1 MGIPSLFENFVK
13 EYIDAKMVES
23 LSDEELSRLG
33 VSTIGQRHKLN
44 NCLKRKPRGTITGS
58 RNSSSKRRK
67 SVASVTMQFICLASK
82 SQKFIPNSAEKEILN
97 KAGLGKKKNRF
108 NKTDTEKDVFEKLM
122 SNEKNEL
129 GEGLGGIE
137 LLRITQNCRELKLID
152 CSSWSAKELQNNVNP
167 QSSIYIRPIQNDLAL
182 APEQSGDQTNDD
194 SLLQKCN
201 GCQKEFRLKELRKHT
216 ENCSDVHNTSDII
229 EDAQVLEKND
239 ENLSFS
245 GNNVVFSEPENLET
259 IVVLEPVPVI
269 AGPVFGINSNET
281 KDDEIDLQDVSYEN
295 IDDQSIEQPIA
306 EGVAEI
312 VDKIVNFCK
321 SNNIVD
327 PVEILRKSQMELV
340 RGRAL
345 EISDNAVDYGGPR
358 KEFFCA
364 ILAKIK
370 EKYFDHGIRQ
380 LLSEDYE
387 VVGKVFALS
396 ILQNGKIPTFL
407 GPDILQKLFSKD
419 EQDECIMMLRKGL
432 NSLGIYTIS
441 TELPSFVYLFQSS
454 VTSLT
459 FRMLTAM
466 LKPLFSPDGSNNNM
480 LEKKVYSAFLR
491 YLREVASGRRENIS
505 VGKILQFVTGAEE
518 EPVVGFTMKPT
529 IQFVEK
535 DDSFIP
541 TANTCINCLR
551 LPRPSSTILLPE
563 DLELFR
569 MYDYAF
575 ANSYYGLK
583 TSKSNVKIM
592 F

>member
-1 MGIPSLFENFVK
+1 
-13 EYIDAKMVES
+13 MVES

-33 VSTIGQRHKLN
+33 VSTIGKRHKLKQL
-44 NCLKRKPRGTITGS
+44 LKTKVETAELPEVETRQTERNALFRPRGTITGS

-97 KAGLGKKKNRF
+97 KAGLGKKKIRF

-122 SNEKNEL
+122 
-129 GEGLGGIE
+129 GWGDE

-152 CSSWSAKELQNNVNP
+152 CSSWSAKELQKNVNP
-167 QSSIYIRPIQNDLAL
+167 QSTIYIRPIQNDLAL

-259 IVVLEPVPVI
+259 MVVLEPVPVI
-269 AGPVFGINSNET
+269 AGLVFGINSNEP
-281 KDDEIDLQDVSYEN
+281 KDDEIDLQD
-295 IDDQSIEQPIA
+295 QPIA

-321 SNNIVD
+321 NNNI
-327 PVEILRKSQMELV
+327 
-340 RGRAL
+340 
-345 EISDNAVDYGGPR
+345 NAVDYGGPR

-380 LLSEDYE
+380 LLTEDYE

-454 VTSLT
+454 VTSLI

-466 LKPLFSPDGSNNNM
+466 LKPLFSPDGSNNDM

-575 ANSYYGLK
+575 ANSYYGL
-583 TSKSNVKIM
+583 
-592 F
+592 

>member
-1 MGIPSLFENFVK
+1 
-13 EYIDAKMVES
+13 
-23 LSDEELSRLG
+23 
-33 VSTIGQRHKLN
+33 
-44 NCLKRKPRGTITGS
+44 
-58 RNSSSKRRK
+58 
-67 SVASVTMQFICLASK
+67 MQFICLASK

-97 KAGLGKKKNRF
+97 KAGLGKKKIRF
-108 NKTDTEKDVFEKLM
+108 NKTDTEKNVFEKLM

-129 GEGLGGIE
+129 GEVAGFPKLAGAGGIE

-152 CSSWSAKELQNNVNP
+152 CSSWSAKELQKNVNP

-182 APEQSGDQTNDD
+182 SPEQSGDQTNDD

-239 ENLSFS
+239 ETCHFL
-245 GNNVVFSEPENLET
+245 VIMSEPENLET

-321 SNNIVD
+321 KCCR
-327 PVEILRKSQMELV
+327 LWWTKKR
-340 RGRAL
+340 
-345 EISDNAVDYGGPR
+345 
-358 KEFFCA
+358 
-364 ILAKIK
+364 

-480 LEKKVYSAFLR
+480 LEKKVLLCLSSLFER
-491 YLREVASGRRENIS
+491 SGRRENIS

-563 DLELFR
+563 DPELFR

-575 ANSYYGLK
+575 ANSYYGL
-583 TSKSNVKIM
+583 S
-592 F
+592 